1 MAEADE
7 RAGLLAP
14 PRATGK
20 SAVVSWWHG
29 VVAGGLLLFVAG
41 LSDEVQGLWRTRQ
54 ASAIVR
60 GVYRGGVG
68 VQPVR
73 SSPQHRKAQ
82 LRKAEYDRAL
92 EVLEEDGKG
101 RQAGAR
107 SPHQS
112 ARTSTRSTSASSGL
126 RSAVSKDTISISARS
141 PAMSMPGS
149 AIARRPL
156 PMCL

>member
-20 SAVVSWWHG
+20 SVVSWWHG

-60 GVYRGGVG
+60 GQSPNARELDGPGGKASARAS
-68 VQPVR
+68 R
-73 SSPQHRKAQ
+73 SSAH
-82 LRKAEYDRAL
+82 
-92 EVLEEDGKG
+92 
-101 RQAGAR
+101 
-107 SPHQS
+107 
-112 ARTSTRSTSASSGL
+112 
-126 RSAVSKDTISISARS
+126 
-141 PAMSMPGS
+141 
-149 AIARRPL
+149 
-156 PMCL
+156 